1 MNNKHVVAWLLAT
14 ALIAPMAAARDM
26 MDPLSTA
33 KAFGA
38 AIAAGDEATVKSLLA
53 PNVLIYESGG
63 QESSRDEYMSH
74 HMKGDMAFLANAQV
88 QVIDTRHEI
97 SNDLAWVATRSRI
110 MGKHK
115 DQPIDLYST
124 ETLVL
129 KREPG
134 AWRIVHVQW
143 SSRPVSPKAK

>member
-1 MNNKHVVAWLLAT
+1 MMKRRIATAALLVALAT
-14 ALIAPMAAARDM
+14 PAGARDM

-33 KAFGA
+33 KALGA
-38 AIAAGDEATVKSLLA
+38 ALAAKDEAAVKTLLA
-53 PNVLIYESGG
+53 PDVLIYESGG

-74 HMKGDMAFLANAQV
+74 HMKGDMAFLADAQI
-88 QVIDTRHEI
+88 QVIERKHGVND
-97 SNDLAWVATRSRI
+97 DLAWVATRSRI

-115 DQPIDLYST
+115 DQPIDVYST

-143 SSRPVSPKAK
+143 SSRPAQPKPK